1 MKISA
6 VIIARKGSKRLPNK
20 LYRKFHGVS
29 LIENK
34 IRQLCK
40 TKVDEII
47 VGSDDK
53 NVSKICKKFSS
64 KKITFFKREKKYCD
78 ELSTTPNQMIS
89 NMLGFFKTDLVVWAH
104 ITNPLTDYKHYNK
117 AIDMFNKNKNK
128 GFDSLHS
135 VSTMKR
141 FFWNEK
147 GEAMNHNPLEKSHT
161 LLSNNKIRPY
171 YVANGAIFIRH
182 QKDMIKD
189 GKFWGKKRLMFK
201 MNFVDGWDIDTEWQ
215 LDACQLKSFKD

>member
-1 MKISA
+1 
-6 VIIARKGSKRLPNK
+6 
-20 LYRKFHGVS
+20 
-29 LIENK
+29 
-34 IRQLCK
+34 
-40 TKVDEII
+40 
-47 VGSDDK
+47 
-53 NVSKICKKFSS
+53 
-64 KKITFFKREKKYCD
+64 
-78 ELSTTPNQMIS
+78 
-89 NMLGFFKTDLVVWAH
+89 
-104 ITNPLTDYKHYNK
+104 
-117 AIDMFNKNKNK
+117 
-128 GFDSLHS
+128 
-135 VSTMKR
+135 MKR